1 MEKRQLFQPQKEAG
15 YMRTNKWGKWML
27 LFTVMLSACLAGILP
42 VHAAGKKAVAPM
54 EFITLEIGNRQEL
67 VIKKP
72 AKNVTWRTSNSKI
85 AKITKKSGKKNM
97 KVTIVSGKKTGSC
110 LIRADAGNKVY
121 KYRVTVIDKPTSG
134 DYFGKKSKITL
145 VKAKKTGTSFTVR
158 FRVCNAFNWTE
169 DYTSAFE
176 LRKYRKG
183 KWYTVP
189 MERAYIYVSLRFP
202 FPEKTSYTTTYDLTK
217 YYDLSKLT
225 KGKYRLYLDYSMVP
239 GAKCYVEFKL

>member
-1 MEKRQLFQPQKEAG
+1 MG
-15 YMRTNKWGKWML
+15 TNKWRKWIL
-27 LFTVMLSACLAGILP
+27 LFMVMLSACLAGILP
-42 VHAAGKKAVAPM
+42 VHAGKKKAVAPM
-54 EFITLEIGNRQEL
+54 EYVTLETGSRQEL

-72 AKNVTWRTSNSKI
+72 TKNVTWRTSNSKI
-85 AKITKKSGKKNM
+85 AKITKKSGKKNA

-110 LIRADAGNKVY
+110 LIRADAGDKVY
-121 KYRVTVIDKPTSG
+121 KYRVTVTDKPTSG

-158 FRVCNAFNWTE
+158 FRVCNASSWTE
-169 DYTSAFE
+169 DYTPAFE

-189 MERAYIYVSLRFP
+189 MERMHTYYAMRLP

-225 KGKYRLYLDYSMVP
+225 KGKYRLYLDYSVVP
-239 GAKCYVEFKL
+239 DVKCYVEFKL